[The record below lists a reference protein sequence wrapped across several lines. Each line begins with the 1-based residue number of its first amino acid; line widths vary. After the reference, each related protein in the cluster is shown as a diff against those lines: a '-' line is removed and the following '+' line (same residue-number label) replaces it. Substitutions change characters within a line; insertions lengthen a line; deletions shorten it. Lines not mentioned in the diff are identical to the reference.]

1 MLENQLLGLAAN
13 RDQLDAQRITINE
26 MLRTK
31 AIEARQ
37 AGWSA
42 NRIAEL
48 VGVSKRTIQL
58 WTDDHR

>member
-1 MLENQLLGLAAN
+1 MLETELERLAAR
-13 RDQLDAQRITINE
+13 RDQTDAERIAITE

-31 AIEARQ
+31 SIEARQ

-42 NRIAEL
+42 NRIAET
-48 VGVSKRTIQL
+48 VGVSKRTIQV